1 MNLQSGGERPYGGKI
16 WETPGKKRRE
26 REREIESSSLLKDP
40 TTETKYKTGVVTVN
54 SLTTS
59 AKWVIADPLI
69 SLQKLVM
76 TSQCTCAN
84 KPATC

>member
-1 MNLQSGGERPYGGKI
+1 MVVRYGKFQERRGE
-16 WETPGKKRRE
+16 RE

-76 TSQCTCAN
+76 TSQWTCAN
-84 KPATC
+84 KPATHSSRFKALP